1 MFIITPLTAEEQCVP
16 EVNVID
22 CDTADPPVRL
32 AITHDDDDDDG
43 GGDEDAIYVS
53 LPILRRIL
61 QFLCKEGIF
70 QCTMLRRIRI

>member
-1 MFIITPLTAEEQCVP
+1 MVIITPLTAEEQYVP

-32 AITHDDDDDDG
+32 AMTHDDDDDD

-70 QCTMLRRIRI
+70 QCTMLSRIRI

>member
-1 MFIITPLTAEEQCVP
+1 MVIITPLTAEEQCVP

-32 AITHDDDDDDG
+32 AMTHDDDD

-70 QCTMLRRIRI
+70 QCTMLSRIRI

>member
-1 MFIITPLTAEEQCVP
+1 MCARSE
-16 EVNVID
+16 NVID

-70 QCTMLRRIRI
+70 QCTMLSRIRI

>member
-1 MFIITPLTAEEQCVP
+1 MVIITPLTAEEQYVP

-32 AITHDDDDDDG
+32 AITHDDDDDG

-70 QCTMLRRIRI
+70 QCTMLSRIRI